1 MADAKKIL
9 SEWGLLL
16 LILAFGL
23 FLRVWTNPAP
33 LTGIIGADG
42 LFHSWLVSETV
53 SSGAFPSLDP
63 FSWGGRLVSYFP
75 GFHFLFSAILLSSGI
90 SNFLSQGFALS
101 LAGPALFALAFFA
114 LAVFSKKSGIRP
126 EITCAIFSA
135 IPILFWKTSMNFLPD
150 ALTIALAIFMLF
162 IEKNSPGPLTYFLLL
177 AGVLSHPIFA
187 LVAVASLAY
196 GFRKGFFVRSLLT
209 VSFAILTAVA
219 IIFFIG
225 KTMPLPSPDSVL
237 SQGIP
242 ERMKAEIFE
251 GFDIGKIAYRIGPA
265 ILPFLL
271 AFPMNFF
278 GFLSFLVPAGLLIIE
293 LDRVLVFSAILL
305 LPAAATFISKRKRFA
320 QTLFVLV
327 ILAWALFSMKALSWA
342 PLSKGDFNSLGWIS
356 ENSKDSLPI
365 LSLPGDGYL
374 VAYLSKRK
382 NSIDGRFS
390 GSSGGDARLDAV
402 FRSIDA
408 PSANP
413 PPSGERYLLIS
424 SRTSQTA
431 PAREWS
437 LICESKG
444 KEGVYSS
451 PYRRQEKS

>member
-1 MADAKKIL
+1 MANVKKTL

-16 LILAFGL
+16 PILAFGI
-23 FLRVWTNPAP
+23 FLRVWTNPTP

-53 SSGAFPSLDP
+53 SSGAFPSVDP
-63 FSWGGRLVSYFP
+63 FSWGGRQVSYFP

-90 SNFLSQGFALS
+90 SNFLSQGFVFS
-101 LAGPALFALAFFA
+101 LAGPALFSLAFFA
-114 LAVFSKKSGIRP
+114 LAVFSKKSAIRP

-150 ALTIALAIFMLF
+150 ALTISLAVFLLF

-187 LVAVASLAY
+187 LVSIASLAY
-196 GFRKGFFVRSLLT
+196 GLRKGFFARALLT
-209 VSFAILTAVA
+209 FSLAILTAVA

-237 SQGIP
+237 AQGIP

-251 GFDIGKIAYRIGPA
+251 GFDVGKIAYRIGPSL
-265 ILPFLL
+265 LPFLL
-271 AFPMNFF
+271 AFPASFF
-278 GFLSFLVPAGLLIIE
+278 GFLSFLVPAGLRIIE
-293 LDRVLVFSAILL
+293 LDRVLIFSAILL
-305 LPAAATFISKRKRFA
+305 IPVAATFISKRKRFA

-342 PLSKGDFNSLGWIS
+342 PLSREDFNSLGWIS
-356 ENSKDSLPI
+356 ENSEISRPI
-365 LSLPGDGYL
+365 LSLPGDGYS

-402 FRSIDA
+402 LRSIED
-408 PSANP
+408 PLANP
-413 PPSGERYLLIS
+413 PPSGERHLLIS
-424 SRTSQTA
+424 SRTSQIS
-431 PAREWS
+431 PAGEWS

-444 KEGVYSS
+444 NEGVYSS
-451 PYRRQEKS
+451 PYRM